1 VIDCDVV
8 GGGEFGEGRFIVGRR
23 ERREEKT
30 AAGAEVVSSESV
42 ERRERRMGVN
52 DGEETVAG
60 GINGDSEEGS
70 IGGESGV
77 GDEGFNDAGVGNGGD
92 YALTERSDEEVLR
105 AWFPR
110 ERFRVEIE

>member
-30 AAGAEVVSSESV
+30 AAGAEVVSGEGV

-70 IGGESGV
+70 VRGEIDV
-77 GDEGFNDAGVGNGGD
+77 GDIGFNDAGVGDGGD
-92 YALTERSDEEVLR
+92 DALTERSDEEMLS
-105 AWFPR
+105 ALIPS
-110 ERFRVEIE
+110 EGFRVEIA